1 MILFVNLTI
10 YDKLYL
16 MKQLFITAILCVFSL
31 ISAAQTSITCK
42 SRETCWWNVDSEQF
56 DICSDAVFDNSLFVM
71 NENEDMLVHKTSDM
85 TSTYYVTTS
94 ESEEDYITYEV
105 VSDVGNEYTVIFDV
119 QRMLVKFM
127 GTDDEGDIYLTM
139 YAIKSVF

>member
-1 MILFVNLTI
+1 
-10 YDKLYL
+10 
-16 MKQLFITAILCVFSL
+16 MKQLLFIAILSFFSF
-31 ISAAQTSITCK
+31 ISAAQTSISCK

>member
-1 MILFVNLTI
+1 
-10 YDKLYL
+10 

-31 ISAAQTSITCK
+31 ISTAQTSITCK
-42 SRETCWWNVDSEQF
+42 SRETCWWNVESEVF

-85 TSTYYVTTS
+85 TSTYYVTSS

-105 VSDVGNEYTVIFDV
+105 VSDVGNEYTVFFDV
-119 QRMLVKFM
+119 QNMLVKFM

>member
-1 MILFVNLTI
+1 MN
-10 YDKLYL
+10 
-16 MKQLFITAILCVFSL
+16 QLFITAVLCVFSL
-31 ISAAQTSITCK
+31 LSSAQTSITCK
-42 SRETCWWNVDSEQF
+42 SRETCWWNVGNEEF
-56 DICSDAVFDNSLFVM
+56 DVCSDPVFDNSLFVM
-71 NENEDMLVHKTSDM
+71 NKNEDMLVHKTSEM
-85 TSTYYVTTS
+85 TSTYYVTST
-94 ESEEDYITYEV
+94 EAEEDYITYEV

>member
-1 MILFVNLTI
+1 
-10 YDKLYL
+10 
-16 MKQLFITAILCVFSL
+16 
-31 ISAAQTSITCK
+31 
-42 SRETCWWNVDSEQF
+42 
-56 DICSDAVFDNSLFVM
+56 M

-105 VSDVGNEYTVIFDV
+105 VSDVGNESTVIFDV

>member
-1 MILFVNLTI
+1 
-10 YDKLYL
+10 
-16 MKQLFITAILCVFSL
+16 MKQLLFIAILSVFSF
-31 ISAAQTSITCK
+31 ISAAQTRISCK
-42 SRETCWWNVDSEQF
+42 SRETCCWNVDSEQF